1 MKPEL
6 KLSTYAKIN
15 LTLDVCGKRADGYH
29 DVRMVM
35 HKISLCD
42 TLCVTAKE
50 SGISLGCNLPYLPI
64 DEKNLAHRAALL
76 FFEKTKISGGA
87 EIFIEKRIPVGSGMA
102 GGSGNAAGVLHA
114 LNGLYNA
121 GLSDEAL
128 CEMGVSL
135 GADVPF
141 CLLSG
146 AFLAE
151 GIGELLTPA
160 SPLPSCHLVVAKPPF
175 SVSTPQI
182 YAAYDSAPARVKPD
196 TKGLLS
202 ALSKGDL
209 RGVAGRLLNVFEPL
223 VSAKWPVV
231 AKMKEQML
239 NSGALGAAM
248 SGSGPT
254 VFGIFE
260 DESAAKAC
268 YNSLK
273 GQMDEVFL
281 CRPVL

>member
-1 MKPEL
+1 MKPEF
-6 KLSTYAKIN
+6 KLNTYAKIN
-15 LTLDVCGKRADGYH
+15 LTLDVCGKRTDGYH

-64 DEKNLAHRAALL
+64 DERNLAYRAAAL

-87 EIFIEKRIPVGSGMA
+87 DIFIEKRIPVGSGMA
-102 GGSGNAAGVLHA
+102 GGSGNAAGVLRA
-114 LNGLYNA
+114 LNLLYDAN
-121 GLSDEAL
+121 LSGEAL
-128 CEMGVSL
+128 CEMGMLL

-151 GIGELLTPA
+151 GIGEVLTPA
-160 SPLPSCHLVVAKPPF
+160 SALPPCHLVVAKPPF
-175 SVSTPQI
+175 SVSTPKI

-196 TKGLLS
+196 TQGLLA
-202 ALSKGDL
+202 ALSGGDL
-209 RGVAGRLLNVFEPL
+209 RSVADRLLNVFEPL
-223 VSAKWPVV
+223 VAAKWPVV

-254 VFGIFE
+254 VFGIFS
-260 DESAAKAC
+260 DEAAAKAC
-268 YNSLK
+268 HNSLK

-281 CRPVL
+281 CQPVS